1 MSREKEV
8 LYILLEQN
16 SEVSKRD
23 VYLSDVAKL
32 ACANENMLS
41 RIKGMKLLK
50 VPAVKKYRQV
60 FSIIDI
66 IREIQKE
73 FPCLEVRNL
82 GETDFIITYVS
93 SGNAS
98 PVKDWTKTLAISIV
112 LGIGSAFSI
121 MTFNNDV
128 DVTGLFAQM
137 YQQLTGQ
144 ASNGF
149 TLLELS
155 YSIGLA
161 VGIIVFFNHFMGKK
175 LTMDPTPIEVQMK
188 IYEEDINRALV
199 DENNRKGKGGHAG
212 TGGASENGN

>member
-1 MSREKEV
+1 MSREKEI

-16 SEVSKRD
+16 SEVSKRE
-23 VYLSDVAKL
+23 VHLCDVAKL
-32 ACANENMLS
+32 ACANESMLS
-41 RIKGMKLLK
+41 RIKTLKILK
-50 VPAVKKYRQV
+50 VPAVKKYRKV
-60 FSIIDI
+60 LSVIDV

-73 FPCLEVRNL
+73 FPCLEIRNL
-82 GETDFIITYVS
+82 GGTDFIITYVS
-93 SGNAS
+93 AS
-98 PVKDWTKTLAISIV
+98 KVHPVRDWTKTLAISIV

-128 DVTGLFAQM
+128 DVTGLFSQM

-144 ASNGF
+144 VSDGF
-149 TLLELS
+149 TPLELS

-161 VGIIVFFNHFMGKK
+161 VGIIVFFNHFLGKK

-199 DENNRKGKGGHAG
+199 DESNRKGKGVHNG
-212 TGGASENGN
+212 TGGVSGNGD